1 MNTVATLTEL
11 TGGLLY
17 YSETEHPF
25 TIAHWGVV
33 PAGELAA
40 KIAAFTQSREEQQQV
55 VAPETFFAKMTR
67 ISDPGDEAL
76 VVNAAKARALFA
88 FLQQQLQQ
96 LRVVRVE
103 AGTEIPILITGYLP
117 DGNCLVLHTRS
128 VET

>member
-67 ISDPGDEAL
+67 IPDPGDEAL

-88 FLQQQLQQ
+88 FLQQQLQ
-96 LRVVRVE
+96 
-103 AGTEIPILITGYLP
+103 
-117 DGNCLVLHTRS
+117 
-128 VET
+128 